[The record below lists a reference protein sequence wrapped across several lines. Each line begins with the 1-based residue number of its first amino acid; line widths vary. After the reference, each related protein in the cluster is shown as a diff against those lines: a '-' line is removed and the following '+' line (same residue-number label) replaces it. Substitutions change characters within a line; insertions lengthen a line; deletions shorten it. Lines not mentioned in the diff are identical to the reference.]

1 MCQCFLLAVSFNI
14 YMNLP
19 RHKVVGAIVRLNTNS
34 NKLRHS
40 DKASEQVRISP
51 FSLKKIIAFNDV
63 CCNEAVVYL
72 NCRLSKAPLNR
83 QKANLV
89 LKYPKFI
96 LAATDSQN
104 F

>member
-51 FSLKKIIAFNDV
+51 FSLKKIVAFIDV
-63 CCNEAVVYL
+63 CCKFFNDAVSL
-72 NCRLSKAPLNR
+72 FELSSL
-83 QKANLV
+83 QGTIES
-89 LKYPKFI
+89 PK
-96 LAATDSQN
+96 SQ
-104 F
+104 FSAKISEIYSGCD